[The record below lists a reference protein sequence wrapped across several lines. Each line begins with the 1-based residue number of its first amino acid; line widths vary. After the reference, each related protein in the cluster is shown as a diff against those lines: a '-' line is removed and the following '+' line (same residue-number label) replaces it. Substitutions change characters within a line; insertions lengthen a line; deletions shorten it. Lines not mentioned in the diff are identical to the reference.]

1 MDDTV
6 IKRVLV
12 WSGWLRTSHA
22 SVGFAV
28 LVLLFTGWLIAE
40 SPSLAESA
48 LDLHYLASGFLIFGL
63 VVRIVLMFAGMEH
76 ERLPGLFPASSELY
90 AMAKTFRFYIS
101 LGKSPM
107 PGWYAQNPLWKPL
120 YLVIYLALFVLVFSG
135 AVMPDVSLMLGF
147 YLPSV
152 HMFWAQLVFWFT
164 VLHIT
169 SVVMHDYR
177 NGTTD
182 ISAMVNGYRLFLI
195 DSNRAGSVADKTVQ
209 HISIDSLKKKE

>member
-1 MDDTV
+1 MDEPV

-22 SVGFAV
+22 CIGLAV

-40 SPSLAESA
+40 SPSLSESA
-48 LDLHYLASGFLIFGL
+48 LELHYLASSFLIFGL
-63 VVRIVLMFAGMEH
+63 VVRSVLMITGREH

-107 PGWYAQNPLWKPL
+107 PGWYAQNPFWKPA
-120 YLVIYLALFVLVFSG
+120 YLVVYLALIVLVFTG

-152 HMFWAQLVFWFT
+152 HAFWAQLMFWFT
-164 VLHIT
+164 VLHIA
-169 SVVMHDYR
+169 SVVMHDYKNR
-177 NGTTD
+177 TTD

-195 DSNRAGSVADKTVQ
+195 DSSRAGSVAEKMVQ
-209 HISIDSLKKKE
+209 HVSVDSLKMNK

>member
-1 MDDTV
+1 MEDPV

-12 WSGWLRTSHA
+12 WSGWLRISHA
-22 SVGFAV
+22 SIGLAV
-28 LVLLFTGWLIAE
+28 LLLLFTGWLIAE

-90 AMAKTFRFYIS
+90 AMARTFRFYIS

-107 PGWYAQNPLWKPL
+107 PGWYAQNPLWKPV
-120 YLVIYLALFVLVFSG
+120 YLVIYLALIVLVITG
-135 AVMPDVSLMLGF
+135 AAMPEVSLMLGF

-152 HMFWAQLVFWFT
+152 HTFWAQLLFWFA
-164 VLHIT
+164 VLHIG
-169 SVVMHDYR
+169 SVVMHDYK
-177 NGTTD
+177 NKTTD
-182 ISAMVNGYRLFLI
+182 ISAMVNGYRLFLV
-195 DSNRAGSVADKTVQ
+195 DSNRAGSAAEKLVQ
-209 HISIDSLKKKE
+209 RISIDSLKKNK

>member
-1 MDDTV
+1 MDDPV

-12 WSGWLRTSHA
+12 WSGWLRISHA
-22 SVGFAV
+22 FIGLAV

-40 SPSLAESA
+40 SPSLAESV

-63 VVRIVLMFAGMEH
+63 VVRLVLMFAGKEH
-76 ERLPGLFPASSELY
+76 ERLPGLFPASSEFN
-90 AMAKTFRFYIS
+90 AMAKTIGFYIS

-107 PGWYAQNPLWKPL
+107 PGWYAHNSLWKPV
-120 YLVIYLALFVLVFSG
+120 YLVIYLALVVLVITG
-135 AVMPDVSLMLGF
+135 AIMPDVSLILGF

-152 HMFWAQLVFWFT
+152 HIFWAQLMLWLA
-164 VLHIT
+164 VLHIV

-177 NGTTD
+177 NQTTD

-195 DSNRAGSVADKTVQ
+195 ESNRGDSVSEQVVQ
-209 HISIDSLKKKE
+209 HISIDSLKKNE

>member
-1 MDDTV
+1 MDEPV

-12 WSGWLRTSHA
+12 WGGWLRLSHA
-22 SVGFAV
+22 CAGLSV

-48 LDLHYLASGFLIFGL
+48 LEVHYLASGFLVFGL

-76 ERLPGLFPASSELY
+76 ERLHGLFPASSELY
-90 AMAKTFRFYIS
+90 AMAGTFRFYIS
-101 LGKSPM
+101 LGRSPM
-107 PGWYAQNPLWKPL
+107 PGWYAQNPLWKPV
-120 YLVIYLALFVLVFSG
+120 YLVIYLALIILVISG
-135 AVMPDVSLMLGF
+135 ALMPDVSLMLGF

-152 HMFWAQLVFWFT
+152 HAFWSQLVFWFT
-164 VLHIT
+164 VLHIA

-177 NGTTD
+177 NQTTD

-195 DSNRAGSVADKTVQ
+195 DSSRTGPVAEKLVQ
-209 HISIDSLKKKE
+209 RISIDSLKENK

>member
-1 MDDTV
+1 MDEPV

-12 WSGWLRTSHA
+12 WSGWLRISHA
-22 SVGFAV
+22 SIGLAV
-28 LVLLFTGWLIAE
+28 LLLLFTGWLIAE
-40 SPSLAESA
+40 SPSLADSA
-48 LDLHYLASGFLIFGL
+48 LDLHYLASSFLIFGL

-90 AMAKTFRFYIS
+90 AIAKTFRFYIS

-107 PGWYAQNPLWKPL
+107 PGWYAQNPLWKPA
-120 YLVIYLALFVLVFSG
+120 YLVIYLALIVLVITG
-135 AVMPDVSLMLGF
+135 AAMPDVSLMLGF

-152 HMFWAQLVFWFT
+152 HTFWAQLLFWFT
-164 VLHIT
+164 VLHIG

-177 NGTTD
+177 NKTTD

-195 DSNRAGSVADKTVQ
+195 DSNRAGSVAERVVQ
-209 HISIDSLKKKE
+209 RISIDSLKKNK

>member
-1 MDDTV
+1 MDDPV

-12 WSGWLRTSHA
+12 WSGWLRLSHA
-22 SVGFAV
+22 CIGLAV

-48 LDLHYLASGFLIFGL
+48 LDLHYLASAFLIFGL
-63 VVRIVLMFAGMEH
+63 VVRIVLMFVGMEH
-76 ERLPGLFPASSELY
+76 ERLHNLFPASSELY

-107 PGWYAQNPLWKPL
+107 PGWYAQNPLWKPV
-120 YLVIYLALFVLVFSG
+120 YLVAYLALIVLVITG
-135 AVMPDVSLMLGF
+135 AAMPDISIMLGF

-152 HMFWAQLVFWFT
+152 HTFWAQLLFWFT
-164 VLHIT
+164 VLHIG
-169 SVVMHDYR
+169 SVVLHDYR
-177 NGTTD
+177 NKTSD

-195 DSNRAGSVADKTVQ
+195 DSNRAASVAENMVQ
-209 HISIDSLKKKE
+209 RISIDSLKKNR

>member
-1 MDDTV
+1 MDGPV
-6 IKRVLV
+6 VKRVLV

-22 SVGFAV
+22 CIGLAV

-48 LDLHYLASGFLIFGL
+48 LELHYLASAFLIFGL
-63 VVRIVLMFAGMEH
+63 VVRVVLMFAGMEH

-90 AMAKTFRFYIS
+90 AMARTFRFYIS

-107 PGWYAQNPLWKPL
+107 PGWYAQNPFWKPF
-120 YLVIYLALFVLVFSG
+120 YLVIYLALIVLAVTG
-135 AVMPDVSLMLGF
+135 ALMPGVSLMLGF

>member
-1 MDDTV
+1 MDEPV

-22 SVGFAV
+22 CIGLAV

-40 SPSLAESA
+40 SPSLSGSA
-48 LDLHYLASGFLIFGL
+48 LDLHYLASSFLIFGL
-63 VVRIVLMFAGMEH
+63 VVRGLLMFTGREH

-90 AMAKTFRFYIS
+90 AMAETLRFYVS

-107 PGWYAQNPLWKPL
+107 PGWYAQNPLWKPV
-120 YLVIYLALFVLVFSG
+120 YLVIYIALIVLAATG

-152 HMFWAQLVFWFT
+152 HTFWAQLMFWFT
-164 VLHIT
+164 VLHT
-169 SVVMHDYR
+169 ASVVMHDYK
-177 NGTTD
+177 NKTTD

-195 DSNRAGSVADKTVQ
+195 DSNRAGKVVDEAVQ
-209 HISIDSLKKKE
+209 HISIDSLKKNQ